1 MNRNY
6 DNQDEKKFYSKY
18 GSILEGK
25 CLHDRHENYLEEIS
39 LVKKYVLQGRYLDVG
54 CNAGWLLQYLK
65 QETSMELYG
74 LEPSKFLAQLAEKR
88 LGINII
94 NRYIEKDVLESEYF
108 DFISMT
114 DVFEHIPEP
123 HPVLELLH
131 KSLKK
136 GKYLMIKVPN
146 VKFTYLKYRIKK
158 FFPFLIMAKDS
169 FDAKEHMIHYSKESL
184 KRVLKDNG
192 FKVIKE
198 MIPKPVQTRNSPRA
212 TLWSRRIIYYLAKA
226 KLFPSQDLLL
236 VAQKGF

>member
-39 LVKKYVLQGRYLDVG
+39 IVKKYVLQGRYLDVG

-65 QETSMELYG
+65 QETSLELYG

-88 LGINII
+88 LGIKII

-212 TLWSRRIIYYLAKA
+212 TLWSRRIIYSLAKA